1 MFETE
6 PNTLKL
12 PTILEIF
19 KLYKELPNTV
29 NLNGLITERHWPSYV
44 GHFLLTKFSNE
55 EFDFVWQEAKKGLPE
70 CELVEARVLKY
81 STNSHIPAH
90 LDMHEHEHS
99 DLSVIIQLNHPDDYL
114 GGDMVIERQLHEL
127 NQGDMLYYTYDYKHG
142 VMKVTKGS
150 RYVVN
155 FRCKLNK

>member
-29 NLNGLITERHWPSYV
+29 NLNGLITERHWPSFV
-44 GHFLLTKFSNE
+44 GHFLITKFSNE
-55 EFDFVWQEAKKGLPE
+55 EFDFAWQEAKKGLPE

-81 STNSHIPAH
+81 ST
-90 LDMHEHEHS
+90 
-99 DLSVIIQLNHPDDYL
+99 
-114 GGDMVIERQLHEL
+114 
-127 NQGDMLYYTYDYKHG
+127 
-142 VMKVTKGS
+142 
-150 RYVVN
+150 
-155 FRCKLNK
+155 RCTWARF